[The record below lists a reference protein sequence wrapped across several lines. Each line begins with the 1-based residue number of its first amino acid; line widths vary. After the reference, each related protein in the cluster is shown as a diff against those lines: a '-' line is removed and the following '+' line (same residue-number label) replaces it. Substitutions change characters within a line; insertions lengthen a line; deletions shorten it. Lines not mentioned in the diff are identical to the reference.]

1 MKRVDLDGR
10 TFIVMYHDTG
20 KPRSIKERKVKAGRV
35 YDASYWHH
43 THGFAQGGIP
53 DRILVRAGL

>member
-10 TFIVMYHDTG
+10 TFIVLFHDTG
-20 KPRSIKERKVKAGRV
+20 KPRSIKERKWRAGRV

-43 THGFAQGGIP
+43 SRGFTQGSIP
-53 DRILVRAGL
+53 DRVLTRAAL